1 VGITAVVGHTL
12 IDYGPALLLLLAALI
27 SANLAL
33 LNILPIPPFDGGKMV
48 IMVVKRVFRIH
59 DVTRLESAIYLAG
72 FVLLLAF
79 MAWISY
85 FDILGLG

>member
-1 VGITAVVGHTL
+1 
-12 IDYGPALLLLLAALI
+12 
-27 SANLAL
+27 
-33 LNILPIPPFDGGKMV
+33 
-48 IMVVKRVFRIH
+48 MVVKRAFHIQ
-59 DVTRLESAIYLAG
+59 DVTSLESAIYLAG